1 MKKEKLI
8 LFRVKNDPMTAQ
20 EIIRE
25 LENFLALSPSGE
37 RVKIADYQRI
47 RNAATKNGSC
57 RVKICARNTMN
68 QADRVKWNGH
78 YCPVVMETMSNVYT
92 Q

>member
-1 MKKEKLI
+1 MKKEKPI
-8 LFRVKNDPMTAQ
+8 LFLVKNDPMTIP
-20 EIIRE
+20 EIVRE
-25 LENFLALSPSGE
+25 LENFLALSSSGE
-37 RVKIADYQRI
+37 RVKIVDYQRI

-57 RVKICARNTMN
+57 RVKICTRNTMN

-78 YCPVVMETMSNVYT
+78 YCPVVMESMSNVYT